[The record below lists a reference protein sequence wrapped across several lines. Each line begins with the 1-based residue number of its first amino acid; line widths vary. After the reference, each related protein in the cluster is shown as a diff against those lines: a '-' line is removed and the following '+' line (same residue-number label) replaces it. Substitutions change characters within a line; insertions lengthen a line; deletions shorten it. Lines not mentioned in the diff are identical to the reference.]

1 MQALDTIPIP
11 GSLPYRQ
18 REALISLLADEDPG
32 VYSAVRAKLLA
43 FGPEASQWLRPHTLS
58 SDPMLRRRAIEIVRH
73 QARRAADLRFH
84 DFCRSHGEDLDL
96 EKAVG
101 LLAQT
106 RYPEAHLDAYQALFD
121 AWAEEL
127 RGRFDSASEPERSLG
142 ALNRF
147 LFGDLG
153 FAGSEQHTF
162 DPDSGYLN
170 CIIDRRLGNPV
181 GLGAVYLFLAR
192 RLRMPV
198 VGIGLPGNFVCRHQ
212 DSRGEL
218 YVDPFR
224 QGRFLSKADCLG
236 MLLQASFG
244 YGEKLLVPLSPR
256 RILLRLCQHLVN
268 SYGHL
273 EQTDEARRVQR
284 YVAALS
290 K

>member
-1 MQALDTIPIP
+1 MQALDTIQIP
-11 GSLPYRQ
+11 GSLPERQ

-32 VYSAVRAKLLA
+32 VYATVRAKLLA
-43 FGPEASQWLRPHTLS
+43 FGPAASQWLRPHTLS
-58 SDPMLRRRAIEIVRH
+58 SDPTLRRRALEIVRH
-73 QARRAADLRFH
+73 QARRAADLRFL

-96 EKAVG
+96 EEAAG

-106 RYPEAHLDAYQALFD
+106 RYPEAHLDAYRALLD
-121 AWAEEL
+121 AWADEL
-127 RGRFDSASEPERSLG
+127 RVLIDSTTEPERLLG
-142 ALNRF
+142 VLNRF
-147 LFGDLG
+147 LFGELG
-153 FAGSEQHTF
+153 FTGTEQHTF

-170 CIIDRRLGNPV
+170 RIIDRRSGNPI
-181 GLGAVYLFLAR
+181 GLGALYLFLAR
-192 RLRMPV
+192 RLRLPV
-198 VGIGLPGNFVCRHQ
+198 AGIGLPGHFVCRHQ

-218 YVDPFR
+218 YIDPFDR
-224 QGRFLSKADCLG
+224 GRFLTKADCMR

-244 YGEKLLVPLSPR
+244 YGDKHLAPLGPR

-284 YVAALS
+284 YVAALT